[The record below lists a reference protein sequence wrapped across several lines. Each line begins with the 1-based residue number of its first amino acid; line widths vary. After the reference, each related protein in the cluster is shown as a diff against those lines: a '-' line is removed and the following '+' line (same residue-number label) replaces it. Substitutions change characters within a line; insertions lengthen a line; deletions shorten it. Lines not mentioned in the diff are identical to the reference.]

1 MPTDSGVLINGVFN
15 FNMIAYIDGKLTY
28 KDPTFVIIDVQ
39 GVGYQLR
46 ISLSTYTALKDSAER
61 CRLHTYLHIKEDA
74 HTLYGFFE
82 AEEKKLFLLLL
93 SVSGIGPG
101 TALLALS
108 SMPAIELQTAIATE
122 DVRVVQS
129 IKGIGA
135 KTAQRMILELK
146 DKVRKEQGGTYPD
159 FGLAVQNPSHNT
171 NRSEALS
178 ALVAL
183 GIAKPAAEKT
193 LDAIIKRD
201 GSNLSVEDLI
211 KRALKQ

>member
-1 MPTDSGVLINGVFN
+1 
-15 FNMIAYIDGKLTY
+15 MIAYIDGKLVH
-28 KDPTFVIIDVQ
+28 KDPAFVIIDVQ
-39 GVGYQLR
+39 GVGYQLK
-46 ISLSTYTALKDSAER
+46 ISLNTYAALKNTPER
-61 CRLHTYLHIKEDA
+61 CRLYTYLHIKEDA
-74 HTLYGFFE
+74 HTLYGFFDTD
-82 AEEKKLFLLLL
+82 EKKLFLHLI

-108 SMPAIELQTAIATE
+108 SMPAVELQQAIATE
-122 DVRVVQS
+122 NLRVVQS

-135 KTAQRMILELK
+135 KTAQRMILELR
-146 DKVRKEQGGTYPD
+146 DKVRKEAISQFPD
-159 FGLAVQNPSHNT
+159 MPDLVSINTHNT

-193 LDAIIKRD
+193 LDTIIKRD
-201 GSNLSVEDLI
+201 GADLSVEDLI